1 MDYNHKKKLNNK
13 IKKITNRELYYTIY
27 ELIKD
32 ELYTEDGE
40 KKFTYN
46 SNGIFFDLNML
57 SQTSLQSIENLLN
70 EENIVTSEITES
82 ENI

>member
-13 IKKITNRELYYTIY
+13 IKKITNKEIYYTIY

-32 ELYTEDGE
+32 ELYTENGE

-46 SNGIFFDLNML
+46 SNGIFFDLNMI
-57 SQTSLQSIENLLN
+57 SQTSLQNIENLLN
-70 EENIVTSEITES
+70 EQNITTSEVTES